1 MSNALRGLLNVDEI
15 QAGELAT
22 GCLCVGEV
30 KKKRKKEKKSA
41 AKTYYFEL
49 KVGWGATRIGNWTSS
64 LKTLSPCESWI
75 SPFPSFPQHST

>member
-30 KKKRKKEKKSA
+30 KKKKKKAHQKLITLNLRWDGEQL
-41 AKTYYFEL
+41 EL
-49 KVGWGATRIGNWTSS
+49 ATG
-64 LKTLSPCESWI
+64 LPA
-75 SPFPSFPQHST
+75 